1 MEVDKAE
8 PLPLDLNHLSG
19 EVLKRT
25 GIAVPAND
33 ICWAFVVMNEIIL
46 ERVASESQK
55 QFADALATRLEGVR
69 RTAVKWAAE
78 QMIEEAEAA
87 RHHIQRDLERADYRA
102 DKILKRVESGYAVE
116 KLYWMMGGFV
126 LSILLLFIGV
136 SIGKFFL

>member
-1 MEVDKAE
+1 MVDKAE
-8 PLPLDLNHLSG
+8 AVPLDLNHLSG

-25 GIAVPAND
+25 GIAVPSND
-33 ICWAFVVMNEIIL
+33 ICWAFLVMNEIIL

-87 RHHIQRDLERADYRA
+87 RHHVQRDLERADHRA
-102 DKILKRVESGYAVE
+102 DKILQRVESGYAVE

-126 LSILLLFIGV
+126 LSLVLLFIGV